1 VRRATALMRKSFFI
15 DPVSLRRARRVLRVR
30 TDAEAV
36 RVSLDRVAEMDA
48 FWRFM
53 TKSRRAL
60 EPGTIDAP

>member
-1 VRRATALMRKSFFI
+1 MRRPTTLTRKSFFI
-15 DPVSLRRARRVLRVR
+15 DPGTLRRARRVLRVR

-36 RVSLDRVAEMDA
+36 RMSLERVAEMDA

-60 EPGTIDAP
+60 TPGSIQAP